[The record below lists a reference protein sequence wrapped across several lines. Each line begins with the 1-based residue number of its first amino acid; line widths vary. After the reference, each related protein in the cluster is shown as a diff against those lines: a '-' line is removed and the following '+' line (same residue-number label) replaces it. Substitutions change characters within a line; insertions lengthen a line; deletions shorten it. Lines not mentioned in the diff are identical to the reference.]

1 MAKFK
6 VNENVMARWPGSNLW
21 FEASVVDFNDI
32 EYQVMFKDDAKSE
45 YVLKYRDVKSVEQFQ
60 RSRSKSRGRSSSRG
74 RSTGRR
80 KSPGRKSPG
89 RKSPGRPTQ
98 TRESVI
104 ETKPVKI
111 VEPEPVPVVI
121 KPRTPSPKPVVR
133 LAMADKFAP
142 RTSTPTRQSARIAL
156 MAEKHDEVDG
166 QVNNI
171 KPEVKTVTEN
181 KVATQTLGSRLCGLT
196 SCVGGCLKS
205 AACAIIPSLATVKA
219 LIASLLI
226 VGLPFFCNELCTKRK
241 CTILEFPNMPRKL
254 EVYYDLRAVGIV
266 AAFSLMQLL
275 LCLIPIGRKV
285 SLPNGAQIRCNGYI
299 SLVVTLSLIPL
310 LMYLDYDVLI
320 VYTLFRQIMATTI
333 ALAVLLA
340 VALYI
345 RARYIPDDAKNPVGN
360 TGIFLADLF
369 NGRETCPAIR
379 SLDLKFFVLR
389 IMATMWLMMNVIVV
403 VKDLQIHLGQY
414 SPTLLVACTL
424 QIFYAVDFVWFEESI
439 LTTYEYTKNGFGLFF
454 SVGSLQTP
462 FFLTILTRLVLN
474 HRTELEWYILS
485 LVVALNLFGYTIC
498 RGSNSQK
505 HAFRTNPS
513 DPALAHLE
521 SLPTSAG
528 TRLLVSGWWGVMRH
542 PNYIGEILVMTS
554 WTLLCGFNFALPW
567 VLLGL
572 DVLFLVARTYEVEE
586 ACRKKYGLAWN
597 NYTDRVK
604 YRLIPRV
611 F

>member
-21 FEASVVDFNDI
+21 FEASIVDFNDI

-45 YVLKYRDVKSVEQFQ
+45 YVLKYRDVKSIEQFQ

-80 KSPGRKSPG
+80 KSPGRKSPA
-89 RKSPGRPTQ
+89 RKSPGRPKQ
-98 TRESVI
+98 SREPVI
-104 ETKPVKI
+104 EVKPVKKL
-111 VEPEPVPVVI
+111 EPEPVPVVV
-121 KPRTPSPKPVVR
+121 KPRTPSPKPAIL
-133 LAMADKFAP
+133 LARADKLAP
-142 RTSTPTRQSARIAL
+142 RTSTPTRQSARIASL
-156 MAEKHDEVDG
+156 AEKHDEVDG

-181 KVATQTLGSRLCGLT
+181 KVATQSVGSRLCGLT

-205 AACAIIPSLATVKA
+205 AACAVIPSLATVKA

-226 VGLPFFCNELCTKRK
+226 LAMPFFLNELCTKRK
-241 CTILEFPNMPRKL
+241 CTILEFPTMPRKL

-266 AAFSLMQLL
+266 IGFVLTQLL

-285 SLPNGAQIRCNGYI
+285 NLPNGAQIRCNGYI
-299 SLVVTLSLIPL
+299 SLLVSLAVVPL
-310 LMYLDYDVLI
+310 LMYLDYNVLI
-320 VYTLFRQIMATTI
+320 VYTLFRQIMATSI
-333 ALAVLLA
+333 ALGVVIT

-345 RARYIPDDAKNPVGN
+345 RAKYIPDDAKNPAGN
-360 TGIFLADLF
+360 TGVFLADLF
-369 NGRETCPAIR
+369 SGRETCPAIR
-379 SLDLKFFVLR
+379 SLDLKFCAFR
-389 IMATMWLMMNVIVV
+389 IMATMWLMLNVIVV

-424 QIFYAVDFVWFEESI
+424 QIFYAVDLVWFEESL
-439 LTTYEYTKNGFGLFF
+439 LTTFEYTKQGFGLFF
-454 SVGSLQTP
+454 SVGTFQSP
-462 FFLTILTRLVLN
+462 FVLTIFTRIVLN

-485 LVVALNLFGYTIC
+485 LVVALNLLGYTIC

-542 PNYIGEILVMTS
+542 PNYIGDLLVITS
-554 WTLLCGFNFALPW
+554 WALLCGFNYALPW
-567 VLLGL
+567 VLLAL
-572 DVLFLVARTYEVEE
+572 DVLFMVARTYQVEE